1 MEAISKALAAFA
13 GDITNPTKDQ
23 TANAGQFSYRYTGL
37 DKVLA
42 HVRPVLA
49 KHDLF
54 VTQDVQIDAEGVML
68 LLTTIHHASGQVL
81 EFGPIRVR
89 AGAQAQ
95 QIGSNITYMRR
106 YALVAALGIA
116 ADEDLDGASAAP
128 EKKATRARQPKKPE
142 PQTVTESV
150 QGSLEDNQTKAKQ
163 IQVFQM
169 LGGYLGSTKPSEVNA
184 QLNEIVGVSNY
195 KELTLEQGIRVLEW
209 VSNHE

>member
-1 MEAISKALAAFA
+1 MEAISKALAAFSSE
-13 GDITNPTKDQ
+13 ITNPTKDQ
-23 TANAGQFSYRYTGL
+23 TANAGQFSYRYAGL

-106 YALVAALGIA
+106 YALVTALGIA

-128 EKKATRARQPKKPE
+128 EKKTTRARQPKKPE

-150 QGSLEDNQTKAKQ
+150 QGSLDENQTKAKQ

-184 QLNEIVGVSNY
+184 QLNEIVGIDNY
-195 KELTLEQGIRVLEW
+195 KDLTLEQGIRVLEW
-209 VSNHE
+209 VANHE